1 MQLRMKYKI
10 RECIYILNKTA
21 WRVTGHGHTT
31 KLEGGKCHQNNV
43 VTIETPVQKLLNDIY
58 YLSDE

>member
-31 KLEGGKCHQNNV
+31 KLEGGK
-43 VTIETPVQKLLNDIY
+43 
-58 YLSDE
+58 